1 MEKEIYKKILQ
12 ELIDK
17 CDGVTDISW
26 QEIIDKYALGI
37 HKDSLRKAFSVT
49 EFSGYNIYKHLIEDM
64 SNDNKDVDLEAI
76 KEDIIKERRKLQATK
91 VEYNRNKTHDSRFE
105 LFYENVRDAF
115 ETLPV
120 PEFEYVS
127 GGTSEREHILT
138 FSDIHYGANFKSEN
152 NSYSIDECHRR
163 FERMLGKT
171 IEYVKRDNIRKLKVL
186 NCGDSVQGI
195 LRMSDLKLNETSVV
209 DAIVGVSKLIASF
222 LNELS
227 AYCEVEY
234 IHVGAAN
241 HTQTRPLGT
250 KASELANED
259 VEKVI
264 INYIHDVL
272 QNNNMVKVH
281 MTDGSDRVFFD
292 ILGFQCCGLHGHQI
306 KNVKNAVKDLSM
318 LHRRFFDYVFIGHLH
333 AGMSMVVGE
342 SDVNSEVIVV
352 TGMVGSDPY
361 SDSLMCGS
369 KAMAQ
374 IHTFDKYDGRVEIKN
389 LLLN

>member
-1 MEKEIYKKILQ
+1 MEKELYGKILK
-12 ELIDK
+12 ELTDK
-17 CDGVTDISW
+17 CDGISDISW
-26 QEIIDKYALGI
+26 QDIVDKYALDI
-37 HKDSLRKAFSVT
+37 HKDSLRKAFNVT
-49 EFSGYNIYKHLIEDM
+49 DFSGYNVYKYLIG
-64 SNDNKDVDLEAI
+64 SSVKNDTDVDLEAI
-76 KEDIIKERRKLQATK
+76 KEDIIKERKKLQATK
-91 VEYNRNKTHDSRFE
+91 IEYNRNKTHDSRFE
-105 LFYENVRDAF
+105 LFYENVKDAF

-120 PEFEYVS
+120 PIFECMEEFCED
-127 GGTSEREHILT
+127 REHILT
-138 FSDIHYGANFKSEN
+138 FSDIHYGANFVSEN
-152 NSYSIDECHRR
+152 NSYSIEECHRR
-163 FERMLGKT
+163 FEKMLNKT
-171 IEYVKRDNIRKLKVL
+171 ILQVRKDGISKLKVL

-209 DAIVGVSKLIASF
+209 DAIVGVSKLISSF

-227 AYCEVEY
+227 RYCEVEY

-250 KASELANED
+250 KASELASED

-264 INYIHDVL
+264 INYVHDVL
-272 QNNNMVKVH
+272 QNNDRVKVH
-281 MTDGSDRVFFD
+281 RTDGSDRTFFD
-292 ILGFQCCGLHGHQI
+292 ILGFECCALHGHQI

-374 IHTFDKYDGRVEIKN
+374 IHTFDGYEGRVEIKN